1 MSGYDNELEKKLFSL
16 LIIRDIFNLIPF
28 TLHFFDIVVFFIR
41 QRNSKLLAFELLV
54 DKCEEPAV
62 LFSELVP
69 RTMSD
74 SKTVGDQT
82 RPPEAVYM
90 W

>member
-1 MSGYDNELEKKLFSL
+1 MEKDDPSTMITRCTCQNAAPAGINFS
-16 LIIRDIFNLIPF
+16 FG
-28 TLHFFDIVVFFIR
+28 LHTKNCR
-41 QRNSKLLAFELLV
+41 PFELLV